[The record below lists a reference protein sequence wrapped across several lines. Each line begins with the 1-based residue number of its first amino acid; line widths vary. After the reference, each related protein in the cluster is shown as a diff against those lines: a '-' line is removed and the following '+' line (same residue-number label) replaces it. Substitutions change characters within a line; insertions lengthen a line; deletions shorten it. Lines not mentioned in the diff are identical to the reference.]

1 MTYKSE
7 RIEEVREYIEAT
19 IAEIDGHTENI
30 EKLFKLDKWS
40 KDRSLYEIIINSYE
54 RHRNTLMRIK
64 KMIEGEKVESGF
76 YTLSVQSE
84 MDMIKE
90 RLDKLEGLMSDSITS
105 ELLQKWINTIKDG
118 NPKEVV
124 NLYHDDGILLGTF
137 SNKERIGHELILE
150 YFENLLKS
158 PVEVEIVSEH
168 ASVSESVAVNSG
180 LYNFVTEGKTIN
192 ARFSFV
198 YQKEHDTGEWKIVS
212 HHSSVMPET

>member
-1 MTYKSE
+1 MTDKSE

-105 ELLQKWINTIKDG
+105 ELLQKWINAIKNND
-118 NPKEVV
+118 PKEVV

-168 ASVSESVAVNSG
+168 ASVSESVAVKSG
-180 LYNFVTEGKTIN
+180 LYNFVTDGKTIN

-198 YQKEHDTGEWKIVS
+198 YHKNNDEWKITS
-212 HHSSVMPET
+212 HHSSVIPESD

>member
-1 MTYKSE
+1 MTDESE
-7 RIEEVREYIEAT
+7 RIKEVKEYIEST
-19 IAEIDGHTENI
+19 IAEVDGHTENV

-54 RHRNTLMRIK
+54 RHRNTLKRIQ
-64 KMIEGEKVESGF
+64 KMIEGEKVESGL

-105 ELLQKWINTIKDG
+105 ELLQKWINAIKDG

-124 NLYHDDGILLGTF
+124 NLYHNDGILLGTF

-158 PVEVEIVSEH
+158 PVDVEIVSEH
-168 ASVSESVAVNSG
+168 PHVLELATVNSG
-180 LYNFVTEGKTIN
+180 LYNFVTNGKTIN

-198 YQKEHDTGEWKIVS
+198 YHKNNAEWKIIS
-212 HHSSVMPET
+212 HHSSVMRGAD